1 MNTKGASAPFFI
13 VILCSFAYYI
23 MKGVRISELI
33 DYLSLE
39 DEEGPLGV
47 MIFNGTPGQPAQV
60 ESIEDRDQFNEVY
73 DRFRLYEQYT

>member
-1 MNTKGASAPFFI
+1 
-13 VILCSFAYYI
+13 

-39 DEEGPLGV
+39 DEEGSLGV
-47 MIFNGTPGQPAQV
+47 MIFNGTPSQPAQV
-60 ESIEDRDQFNEVY
+60 ESIEDRDQFREVY